1 MGEHN
6 DHSWADMPIGL
17 LAGSRPDK
25 LDEMKEV
32 ACEIVEHLTKKHS
45 FTHNE
50 VVGTLDLSKAM
61 LDYYCELHI
70 GGQ

>member
-17 LAGSRPDK
+17 LTGSRPDK

-32 ACEIVEHLTKKHS
+32 ACEIVEHLTKNTAS
-45 FTHNE
+45 LITR
-50 VVGTLDLSKAM
+50 L
-61 LDYYCELHI
+61 
-70 GGQ
+70 